1 MKNKI
6 IPFIIISKRIKY
18 LEINLSKEVKDP
30 YVDNYKALMKEIKDK
45 GFPCSWFIRI
55 DTVKMSKAI
64 YRFTAVSV
72 KIPMAFFMLMEK
84 PFWNLYG
91 TTKTM
96 QSQSNPKGEQ

>member
-45 GFPCSWFIRI
+45 GFPCS
-55 DTVKMSKAI
+55 
-64 YRFTAVSV
+64 
-72 KIPMAFFMLMEK
+72 
-84 PFWNLYG
+84 
-91 TTKTM
+91 
-96 QSQSNPKGEQ
+96 